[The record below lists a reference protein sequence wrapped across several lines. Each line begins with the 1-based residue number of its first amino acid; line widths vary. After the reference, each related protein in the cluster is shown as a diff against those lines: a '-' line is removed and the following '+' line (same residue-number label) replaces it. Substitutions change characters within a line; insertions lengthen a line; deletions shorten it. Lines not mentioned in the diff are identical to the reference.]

1 LINGFRAVRII
12 DEAIYSMLDFGKS
25 TGVKAQEETKSKKR
39 QQQLEKKERELK
51 REK

>member
-1 LINGFRAVRII
+1 
-12 DEAIYSMLDFGKS
+12 MLDFGKS

-51 REK
+51 REKWYLRKIWEKNEEAIALT